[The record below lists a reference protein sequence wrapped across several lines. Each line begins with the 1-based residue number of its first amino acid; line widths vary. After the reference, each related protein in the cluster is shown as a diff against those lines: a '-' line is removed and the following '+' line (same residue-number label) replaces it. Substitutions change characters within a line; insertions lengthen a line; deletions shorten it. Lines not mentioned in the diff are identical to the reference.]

1 MAQKDIEILIG
12 SDHYGLELK
21 NGIKKY
27 LIEKGYQVHD
37 VGVNNSDPVL
47 YPEIAV
53 KLCNELLEKK
63 LDRGL
68 LICGTGAGMAIVA
81 NKIPGIR
88 AVCIHDAYT
97 AERAKA
103 SNDAQIAT
111 LGSQVVSLTLAEKLV
126 DIWLMN
132 EFQGGRSLP
141 KVELIN
147 QLDEAKKR

>member
-1 MAQKDIEILIG
+1 M
-12 SDHYGLELK
+12 
-21 NGIKKY
+21 
-27 LIEKGYQVHD
+27 
-37 VGVNNSDPVL
+37 GVNTSDPVL